1 MIPGLQLAALLLWIA
16 TPYVTAAPQRVVSTS
31 PAITEILFALG
42 LGDHVVGVSSFC
54 RYPEAA
60 LKLPK
65 IGGFAEPNV
74 EYILQLRPDL
84 VIVQKN
90 PIRLTERLQ
99 AAKLTVAE
107 VSPDSMEGV
116 HRSIRQIAAAAGVA
130 GKGEELSASLRR
142 KLEKIQA
149 KTAALGKPK
158 TVFII
163 GRTVGTLD
171 GLFAAGGGSYLA
183 ELIDVAGG
191 VNVFRDSGAAYPKV
205 TAEELMARNPE
216 VVIDMGD
223 STHTG
228 VITEEHR
235 VAVVKLWSKFA
246 MLRAVK
252 DKRVYAVADDRL
264 VVAGPRMVEAALVL
278 ARILHPEVA
287 W

>member
-1 MIPGLQLAALLLWIA
+1 MLLLAALP
-16 TPYVTAAPQRVVSTS
+16 TFAAPQRIVSTS

-42 LGDHVVGVSSFC
+42 LGPNVVGVSSFC
-54 RYPEAA
+54 RYPEQA

-74 EYILQLRPDL
+74 ESILQLRPAL

-99 AAKLTVAE
+99 AARLNVIE

-116 HRSIRQIAAAAGVA
+116 HRSIRQIATAAGVPA
-130 GKGEELSASLRR
+130 KGDELSATLRR
-142 KLEKIQA
+142 KLEKLQA
-149 KTAALGKPK
+149 KTATLARPK
-158 TVFII
+158 TVFIV

-183 ELIDVAGG
+183 ELIDIAGG
-191 VNVFRDSGAAYPKV
+191 ANIFRDSGAAYPKI
-205 TAEELMARNPE
+205 TSEELMARNPDI
-216 VVIDMGD
+216 VIDMGD

-235 VAVVKLWSKFA
+235 AAVVKLWNKFA
-246 MLRAVK
+246 TLRAVK
-252 DKRVYAVADDRL
+252 DRHVYAVADDRL
-264 VVAGPRMVEAALVL
+264 VVAGPRMVEAALLL
-278 ARILHPEVA
+278 ARMIHPEVA
-287 W
+287 F